1 MLYLRGDGDWSAA
14 MRILILLAGALLVTA
29 CADTRPPGTTPFT
42 PSPAAQ
48 PSGEVRDAQQRL
60 RSTGLYNGPLDGLY
74 GTETR
79 GAVERFQATRG
90 LKVTSRLDDQTL
102 NTLASVE
109 AGTALVALSNATD
122 VRTVQ
127 NRLRQL
133 NFYNGPAD
141 GMWGTG
147 SQLAVENFQR
157 ARGLRVGRVNEGT
170 ISAMGL
176 DPASFPSRAAV
187 PGRVLGS
194 APAAGPLDRRVVRNI
209 QQRLRQRGYNSGAPD
224 GRWGPRTERALV
236 QFQRSRG
243 LEATGNLTPATA
255 AALGLNS
262 NDLSQNAPAP
272 RRR

>member
-1 MLYLRGDGDWSAA
+1 

-29 CADTRPPGTTPFT
+29 CADTRSPRTSYT

-60 RSTGLYNGPLDGLY
+60 RSTGLYNGPVDGLY

-90 LKVTSRLDDQTL
+90 LKVTGLLDDQTR

-109 AGTALVALSNATD
+109 AGTALVTLSNATD

-127 NRLRQL
+127 HRLRQL
-133 NFYNGPAD
+133 NFYDGPAD
-141 GMWGTG
+141 GVWGTG
-147 SQLAVENFQR
+147 SQVAVENFQR
-157 ARGLRVGRVNEGT
+157 ARGLRVGRVNEAT

-187 PGRVLGS
+187 PGGVLGS
-194 APAAGPLDRRVVRNI
+194 APATGPLARSAVRNI
-209 QQRLRQRGYNSGAPD
+209 QQRLRQRGYYSGAPD
-224 GRWGPRTERALV
+224 GVWGPRTERAV
-236 QFQRSRG
+236 VRFQRSRG
-243 LEATGNLTPATA
+243 LEATGNLTPTTAT
-255 AALGLNS
+255 ALGLNP
-262 NDLSQNAPAP
+262 NNLSQNAQMPS
-272 RRR
+272 RRY